1 MSSNQSWGKPFMS
14 KLILQNIA
22 DNISFDSLPVRWQ
35 NFDLKSFSKE
45 KTLYDFQQK
54 ALENALKVLWKY
66 YESEIDYQEN
76 ERLDVNQERK
86 ERFFKLYPNFPEKGA
101 EYDLTK
107 KEGKKTAKLIEEYYP
122 VKNGKVGF
130 ENFIN
135 RMAFWMATGSGKTL
149 IIVKLIEVFKKLIEN
164 KEIPSNDILFL
175 THREDLIEQF
185 KEYIRE
191 FNSSNTNIFINLKS
205 LKEYDVVKRETQS
218 LFKDKE
224 ITIFYYRSDLISDEH
239 KEKIVNFRNYDNG
252 GRWYIL
258 LDEAHKGDKEDSKR
272 QIIYSI
278 LSRNGFLFNFS
289 ATFTDPRDFITTGF
303 NFNLKEFIEAGY
315 GKYIYLSQEEIKAFK
330 EKEDF
335 SAIEKQKIVLK
346 SLILLSY
353 IRKFAE
359 KIKKTQKRFY
369 HYPLLLTL
377 VNTVNPKEIEKEP
390 DLVLFFKEIEKI
402 GQGKINEKLFESAK
416 KELVEKFEIDK
427 KILMPEGEEFRVD
440 KKILKEITFQDVLKD
455 VFNSKAPGNIE
466 VLTIPGN
473 RQEMVFKLRTSEKP
487 FALIKIGNISGW
499 LKDQLEGY
507 EINESFDNE
516 SVFKKINRDDSDINI
531 LMGSRSF
538 YEGWD
543 SNRPNIILF
552 INIGVGKD
560 AKKFVLQSVGR
571 GVRIEPIKNE
581 RKRLWHL
588 YTAKKIKENIYR
600 KIKNYILPIETLF
613 IFGTNAGA
621 LKEVIK
627 TFEDVKGKE
636 YLLAGQFKLN
646 KKAEKLPLY
655 VPVYRPASYILADA
669 KEPRSYV
676 LEKSDFNLVRKYFEY
691 FKDKRVF
698 LAKYETEPK
707 IVKTIE
713 KSFEEPLDY
722 YKFEGETAILNPDIV
737 LSRIIDHFSLIPE
750 KFDHFEKVEKGK
762 FIVHFE
768 KAKFNPERKNLEE
781 FLRNMKCVENYE
793 NKEEKIEQLQLD
805 FESKK
810 ISLLEYTKNIE
821 LISEKYKSEQKF
833 DGIKIK
839 YIPNHYYY
847 PIILSEFKH
856 KIDYLNHIITEESE
870 VKFIE
875 ELDNYLAK
883 EDNLFNKKFDWW
895 LFSKLDETTDEVY
908 IPWYNPKSNK
918 IERFKPDFIFW
929 LKEKRSKNYYIVFID
944 PKGTEYT
951 ETYRKIGGFKDIF
964 WNRLFSHNGFNIK
977 VKLFCKPED
986 EAYAIEEY
994 REFWLDNIHK
1004 ILEAI

>member
-1 MSSNQSWGKPFMS
+1 MS
-14 KLILQNIA
+14 KLILQSIA
-22 DNISFDSLPVRWQ
+22 DSISFDSLPLRWQ
-35 NFDLKSFSKE
+35 NFDLKSFSRE

-76 ERLDVNQERK
+76 EKLEVNQKRK
-86 ERFFKLYPNFPEKGA
+86 EKFFKLYTADPSFPEKGT

-107 KEGKKTAKLIEEYYP
+107 KERKKTAKLIEEYYP

-135 RMAFWMATGSGKTL
+135 RMCFWMATGSGKTL
-149 IIVKLIEVFKKLIEN
+149 VIVKLIEILKKLIEN

-191 FNSSNTNIFINLKS
+191 SNSSNTDIFINLKS
-205 LKEYDVVKRETQS
+205 LKEYESVKRETQS
-218 LFKDKE
+218 LFKDRE
-224 ITIFYYRSDLISDEH
+224 ITIFYYRSDLISDEQ
-239 KEKIVNFRNYDNG
+239 KEKIVDFRNYDNS

-289 ATFTDPRDFITTGF
+289 ATFADPRDFITTGF

-315 GKYIYLSQEEIKAFK
+315 GKRIYLSQEEIKAFK

-346 SLILLSY
+346 ALILLSY

-359 KIKKTQKRFY
+359 KIKKIQKRFY

-377 VNTVNPKEIEKEP
+377 VNTVNPKEMEKEP

-402 GQGKINEKLFESAK
+402 AQGKIDKKIFELAK
-416 KELVEKFEIDK
+416 KELAEKFEIDK

-487 FALIKIGNISGW
+487 FALIKIGNISTW

-588 YTAKKIKENIYR
+588 YTAKKIKENLYR
-600 KIKNYILPIETLF
+600 KIKNYVSPIETLF

-627 TFEDVKGKE
+627 TFEEVKGKE

-646 KKAEKLPLY
+646 KKAEKLPLF
-655 VPVYRPASYILADA
+655 VPVYKPASYILADIR
-669 KEPRSYV
+669 EPTSYV
-676 LEKSDFNLVRKYFEY
+676 LKEDDFNLVKSYFEY
-691 FKDKRVF
+691 FTDKRVL

-707 IVKTIE
+707 IIKTIE
-713 KSFEEPLDY
+713 KSFEKPSNY
-722 YKFEGETAILNPDIV
+722 YKFEGETAVLNPDIV
-737 LSRIIDHFSLIPE
+737 LSRIINHFSIIPQ
-750 KFDHFEKVEKGK
+750 KFDRFERVEKGK

-768 KAKFNPERKNLEE
+768 KVKFSKLEKLDE
-781 FLRNMKCVENYE
+781 FLKKMEEVKAIEK
-793 NKEEKIEQLQLD
+793 KEEKIKSLQLEL
-805 FESKK
+805 FEEGIKDKDLFSQPF
-810 ISLLEYTKNIE
+810 N
-821 LISEKYKSEQKF
+821 
-833 DGIKIK
+833 GIKIK
-839 YIPNHYYY
+839 YVPNHYYY
-847 PIILSEFKH
+847 PIILADPKH
-856 KIDYLNHIITEESE
+856 KISYLNHIITEESE
-870 VKFIE
+870 IKFIK
-875 ELDNYLAK
+875 ELDDYLMRR
-883 EDNLFNKKFDWW
+883 DNLFDKKFDWW
-895 LFSKLDETTDEVY
+895 LFSKLDETTDDVY

-918 IERFKPDFIFW
+918 IEKFKPDFIFW
-929 LKEKRSKNYYIVFID
+929 LKEKGNRNYHIVFID
-944 PKGTEYT
+944 PKGTEHT
-951 ETYRKIGGFKDIF
+951 EAHRKIDGFREIF
-964 WNRLFSHNGFNIK
+964 EDRVFSYSDFASGIKFNIK
-977 VKLFCKPED
+977 VWLFCKPKD
-986 EAYAIEEY
+986 KAYASEKY
-994 REFWLDNIHK
+994 REYWPDNISEILKK
-1004 ILEAI
+1004 IANGSI

>member
-1 MSSNQSWGKPFMS
+1 MS

-22 DNISFDSLPVRWQ
+22 DNISFDSLPARWQ
-35 NFDLKSFSKE
+35 NFDLKSFSRE

-54 ALENALKVLWKY
+54 ALENALKILWKY

-76 ERLDVNQERK
+76 EKLEVNQKRK
-86 ERFFKLYPNFPEKGA
+86 EEFFKFYTADPNFPEKGV

-122 VKNGKVGF
+122 VKDGKVGF

-135 RMAFWMATGSGKTL
+135 RMGFWMATGSGKTL
-149 IIVKLIEVFKKLIEN
+149 VIVKLIEILKKLIEN
-164 KEIPSNDILFL
+164 KEIPANDILFL
-175 THREDLIEQF
+175 THRDDLIDQF

-191 FNSSNTNIFINLKS
+191 FNASNSDIFINLKS
-205 LKEYDVVKRETQS
+205 LKEYESVKRETQS
-218 LFKDKE
+218 LFRDKE
-224 ITIFYYRSDLISDEH
+224 ITIFYYRSDLISDEE
-239 KEKIVNFRNYDNG
+239 KEKIINFRNYDND

-272 QIIYSI
+272 QVIYSI

-315 GKYIYLSQEEIKAFK
+315 GKRVYLSQEEIKAFK

-346 SLILLSY
+346 ALILLSY

-377 VNTVNPKEIEKEP
+377 VNTVNPKEMEKEP

-427 KILMPEGEEFRVD
+427 RILIPEGEEFIVD
-440 KKILKEITFQDVLKD
+440 EKLLKQITFQDVLKD
-455 VFNSKAPGNIE
+455 VFNSKSPGNIE
-466 VLTIPGN
+466 VLTIPEN

-499 LKDQLEGY
+499 LKDQLDGY

-571 GVRIEPIKNE
+571 GIRIEPIKNK

-588 YTAKKIKENIYR
+588 FTAKKIKENVYR
-600 KIKNYILPIETLF
+600 KIKNYIFPIETLF

-636 YLLAGQFKLN
+636 YSLAGQFKLN
-646 KKAEKLPLY
+646 KKAEKLPLF
-655 VPVYRPASYILADA
+655 VPVYKPASYILADA
-669 KEPRSYV
+669 KEPKSYV
-676 LEKSDFNLVRKYFEY
+676 LEKDDFNLAKKYFEY
-691 FKDKRVF
+691 FEDERVF
-698 LAKYETEPK
+698 LARYETEPK
-707 IVKTIE
+707 IVKTIK
-713 KSFEEPLDY
+713 KSFKEPLNY
-722 YKFEGETAILNPDIV
+722 YKFEGETAVLNPDII

-750 KFDHFEKVEKGK
+750 KFDRFEKVEKGK

-768 KAKFNPERKNLEE
+768 KARFSKLERLDE
-781 FLRNMKCVENYE
+781 FLEKMEEVKSIEK
-793 NKEEKIEQLQLD
+793 KEEKIKSLQLEL
-805 FESKK
+805 FEEGIKDKDLFSQPF
-810 ISLLEYTKNIE
+810 N
-821 LISEKYKSEQKF
+821 
-833 DGIKIK
+833 GIKIK
-839 YIPNHYYY
+839 YVPNHYYY
-847 PIILSEFKH
+847 PIILSESKH
-856 KIDYLNHIITEESE
+856 KIGYLNHIITEESE
-870 VKFIE
+870 IKFIK
-875 ELDNYLAK
+875 ELDNYLMRK
-883 EDNLFNKKFDWW
+883 DNLFNKKFNWW
-895 LFSKLDETTDEVY
+895 LFSKLDETTDDVY

-944 PKGTEYT
+944 PKGTEHT
-951 ETYRKIGGFKDIF
+951 
-964 WNRLFSHNGFNIK
+964 
-977 VKLFCKPED
+977 
-986 EAYAIEEY
+986 
-994 REFWLDNIHK
+994 
-1004 ILEAI
+1004 

>member
-1 MSSNQSWGKPFMS
+1 MS

-22 DNISFDSLPVRWQ
+22 DNISFDSLPARWQ
-35 NFDLKSFSKE
+35 NFDLKSFSRE

-54 ALENALKVLWKY
+54 ALENALKILWKY

-76 ERLDVNQERK
+76 EKLEVNQKRK
-86 ERFFKLYPNFPEKGA
+86 EEFFKFYTADPNFPEKGV

-122 VKNGKVGF
+122 VKDGKVGF

-135 RMAFWMATGSGKTL
+135 RMGFWMATGSGKTL
-149 IIVKLIEVFKKLIEN
+149 VIVKLIEILKKLIEN
-164 KEIPSNDILFL
+164 KEIPANDILFL
-175 THREDLIEQF
+175 THRDDLIDQF

-191 FNSSNTNIFINLKS
+191 FNASNSDIFINLKS
-205 LKEYDVVKRETQS
+205 LKEYESVKRETQS
-218 LFKDKE
+218 LFRDKE
-224 ITIFYYRSDLISDEH
+224 ITIFYYRSDLISDEE
-239 KEKIVNFRNYDNG
+239 KEKIINFRNYDND

-272 QIIYSI
+272 QVIYSI

-315 GKYIYLSQEEIKAFK
+315 GKRVYLSQEEIKAFK

-346 SLILLSY
+346 ALILLSY

-377 VNTVNPKEIEKEP
+377 VNTVNPKEMEKEP

-427 KILMPEGEEFRVD
+427 RILIPEGEEFIVD
-440 KKILKEITFQDVLKD
+440 EKLLKQITFQDVLKD
-455 VFNSKAPGNIE
+455 VFNSKSPGNIE
-466 VLTIPGN
+466 VLTIPEN

-499 LKDQLEGY
+499 LKDQLDGY

-571 GVRIEPIKNE
+571 GIRIEPIKNK

-588 YTAKKIKENIYR
+588 FTAKKMKENVYR
-600 KIKNYILPIETLF
+600 KIKNYIFPIETLF

-627 TFEDVKGKE
+627 TFEDVICFSNFSSTINSSPSGISIF
-636 YLLAGQFKLN
+636 LSMLN
-646 KKAEKLPLY
+646 F
-655 VPVYRPASYILADA
+655 STSSFLAD
-669 KEPRSYV
+669 S
-676 LEKSDFNLVRKYFEY
+676 KS
-691 FKDKRVF
+691 
-698 LAKYETEPK
+698 
-707 IVKTIE
+707 
-713 KSFEEPLDY
+713 
-722 YKFEGETAILNPDIV
+722 
-737 LSRIIDHFSLIPE
+737 FSLIFP
-750 KFDHFEKVEKGK
+750 
-762 FIVHFE
+762 
-768 KAKFNPERKNLEE
+768 
-781 FLRNMKCVENYE
+781 
-793 NKEEKIEQLQLD
+793 
-805 FESKK
+805 
-810 ISLLEYTKNIE
+810 
-821 LISEKYKSEQKF
+821 
-833 DGIKIK
+833 
-839 YIPNHYYY
+839 
-847 PIILSEFKH
+847 
-856 KIDYLNHIITEESE
+856 
-870 VKFIE
+870 
-875 ELDNYLAK
+875 
-883 EDNLFNKKFDWW
+883 
-895 LFSKLDETTDEVY
+895 
-908 IPWYNPKSNK
+908 
-918 IERFKPDFIFW
+918 
-929 LKEKRSKNYYIVFID
+929 
-944 PKGTEYT
+944 
-951 ETYRKIGGFKDIF
+951 
-964 WNRLFSHNGFNIK
+964 
-977 VKLFCKPED
+977 
-986 EAYAIEEY
+986 
-994 REFWLDNIHK
+994 
-1004 ILEAI
+1004 

>member
-1 MSSNQSWGKPFMS
+1 MP

-22 DNISFDSLPVRWQ
+22 DSIPFDSLPVRWQ

-76 ERLDVNQERK
+76 EKLEVNQKRK
-86 ERFFKLYPNFPEKGA
+86 EEFFKFYTADPNFPEKGT

-107 KEGKKTAKLIEEYYP
+107 KEGKKTAKLIEEYYQ
-122 VKNGKVGF
+122 VKDGKVGF

-149 IIVKLIEVFKKLIEN
+149 VIVKLIEILKKLIEN

-191 FNSSNTNIFINLKS
+191 FNSSNTDIFINLKS
-205 LKEYDVVKRETQS
+205 LKEYDAVKRETQS

-252 GRWYIL
+252 GRWYVL

-346 SLILLSY
+346 SLIFLSY

-377 VNTVNPKEIEKEP
+377 VNTVNPKEMEKEP

-402 GQGKINEKLFESAK
+402 GQGKIDKKLFELTK
-416 KELVEKFEIDK
+416 KELVEKFEVDK
-427 KILMPEGEEFRVD
+427 KILIPEGEEFRVD
-440 KKILKEITFQDVLKD
+440 KKILREITFQDVLKD

-581 RKRLWHL
+581 RKRLWYL

-636 YLLAGQFKLN
+636 YSLAGQFKLN
-646 KKAEKLPLY
+646 KKAEKLPLF
-655 VPVYRPASYILADA
+655 VPVYKPASYILADA
-669 KEPRSYV
+669 KEPKSYV
-676 LEKSDFNLVRKYFEY
+676 LEKDDFNLVKKYFEY
-691 FKDKRVF
+691 FEDKRVF

-713 KSFEEPLDY
+713 KSFEGPLNY
-722 YKFEGETAILNPDIV
+722 YKFEGETAVLNPDII
-737 LSRIIDHFSLIPE
+737 LSRIVDHFSLIPE
-750 KFDHFEKVEKGK
+750 KFDYFEKVEKGK

-768 KAKFNPERKNLEE
+768 KARFSKLEKLDE
-781 FLRNMKCVENYE
+781 FLKKMEEVKSIEE
-793 NKEEKIEQLQLD
+793 KEEKIKSLQLKL
-805 FESKK
+805 FEEGIKDKDLFSQPF
-810 ISLLEYTKNIE
+810 N
-821 LISEKYKSEQKF
+821 
-833 DGIKIK
+833 GIKIK
-839 YIPNHYYY
+839 YVSNHYYY
-847 PIILSEFKH
+847 PIILSEPKH
-856 KIDYLNHIITEESE
+856 KIGYLNHIITEESE
-870 VKFIE
+870 IKFIK
-875 ELDNYLAK
+875 ELDDYLMRGS
-883 EDNLFNKKFDWW
+883 NLFNKKFDWW

-929 LKEKRSKNYYIVFID
+929 LKEKRSKNYHIVFID
-944 PKGTEYT
+944 PKGTEHT
-951 ETYRKIGGFKDIF
+951 ETYRKIDGFKDIF
-964 WNRLFSHNGFNIK
+964 ENQLFSHNGFNIK

-986 EAYAIEEY
+986 KAYAIEEY
-994 REFWLDNIHK
+994 KEFWLDNIHK

>member
-1 MSSNQSWGKPFMS
+1 MRG
-14 KLILQNIA
+14 LILQNIA
-22 DNISFDSLPVRWQ
+22 DNISFDSLPAGWQ
-35 NFDLKSFSKE
+35 NFDLKSFSRE

-66 YESEIDYQEN
+66 YESGIDYQEN
-76 ERLDVNQERK
+76 EKLEVNQKRK
-86 ERFFKLYPNFPEKGA
+86 EEFFKFYTADPNFPEKGT

-135 RMAFWMATGSGKTL
+135 RMCFWMATGSGKTL
-149 IIVKLIEVFKKLIEN
+149 VIVKLIEILKKLIEN

-175 THREDLIEQF
+175 THRDDLIEQF

-191 FNSSNTNIFINLKS
+191 FNASNSDIFINLKS
-205 LKEYDVVKRETQS
+205 LKEYESVKRETQS

-224 ITIFYYRSDLISDEH
+224 ITIFYYRSDLISDQQ
-239 KEKIVNFRNYDNG
+239 KEKIVDFRNYDNS

-289 ATFTDPRDFITTGF
+289 ATFADPRDFITTGF

-315 GKYIYLSQEEIKAFK
+315 GKRIYLSQEEIKAFK

-346 SLILLSY
+346 ALILLSY

-359 KIKKTQKRFY
+359 KIKKVQKRFY

-377 VNTVNPKEIEKEP
+377 VNTVNPKEVEKEP

-402 GQGKINEKLFESAK
+402 AQGKIDKKIFELSK
-416 KELVEKFEIDK
+416 KELAEKFEIDK
-427 KILMPEGEEFRVD
+427 KMLIPEGEEFRVD
-440 KKILKEITFQDVLKD
+440 KKILREITFQDVLKD

-487 FALIKIGNISGW
+487 FGLIKIGNISAW

-516 SVFKKINRDDSDINI
+516 NVFKKISRDDSDINI

-571 GVRIEPIKNE
+571 GVRIEPVKNE

-588 YTAKKIKENIYR
+588 YTAKKIKESIYK
-600 KIKNYILPIETLF
+600 KIKNYVFPIETLF
-613 IFGTNAGA
+613 IFGTNADA

-627 TFEDVKGKE
+627 TFEEVKGKE
-636 YLLAGQFKLN
+636 YSLAGQFKLN
-646 KKAEKLPLY
+646 KKAEKLPLF
-655 VPVYRPASYILADA
+655 VPVYKPASYILADVR
-669 KEPRSYV
+669 EPISYV
-676 LEKSDFNLVRKYFEY
+676 LKEDDFNLVKSYFEY
-691 FKDKRVF
+691 FTDKRVL

-707 IVKTIE
+707 IVKIIE
-713 KSFEEPLDY
+713 KSFEEPLNY
-722 YKFEGETAILNPDIV
+722 YKFEEETAVLNPDIV

-750 KFDHFEKVEKGK
+750 KFDRFERVEKGK

-768 KAKFNPERKNLEE
+768 KVKFSKLEKLDE
-781 FLRNMKCVENYE
+781 FLKKMEEVKSIEK
-793 NKEEKIEQLQLD
+793 KEEKIKSLQLKL
-805 FESKK
+805 FEEGIKDKDLFSQPF
-810 ISLLEYTKNIE
+810 N
-821 LISEKYKSEQKF
+821 
-833 DGIKIK
+833 GIKIK
-839 YIPNHYYY
+839 YVPNHYYY
-847 PIILSEFKH
+847 PIILADPKH
-856 KIDYLNHIITEESE
+856 KISYLNHIITEESE
-870 VKFIE
+870 IKFIK
-875 ELDNYLAK
+875 ELDDYLMRR
-883 EDNLFNKKFDWW
+883 DNLFDKKFDWW
-895 LFSKLDETTDEVY
+895 LFSKLDETTDKVY
-908 IPWYNPKSNK
+908 IPWYNLKSNK
-918 IERFKPDFIFW
+918 IEKFKPDFIFW
-929 LKEKRSKNYYIVFID
+929 LKEKGNKNYHIVFVD
-944 PKGTEYT
+944 PKGTEHV
-951 ETYRKIGGFKDIF
+951 EAYRKIDGFREIF
-964 WNRLFSHNGFNIK
+964 ENKIFTCFDTNSNIKFNIK
-977 VKLFCKPED
+977 VWLFCKPKD
-986 EAYAIEEY
+986 RSYAIEKS
-994 REFWLDNIHK
+994 L
-1004 ILEAI
+1004 

>member
-1 MSSNQSWGKPFMS
+1 MS

-22 DNISFDSLPVRWQ
+22 DDISFDNLPAVWQ

-76 ERLDVNQERK
+76 GKLEVNQKRK
-86 ERFFKLYPNFPEKGA
+86 EEFFKFYTADPNFPEKSA

-107 KEGKKTAKLIEEYYP
+107 KERKKTAKLIEEYYP
-122 VKNGKVGF
+122 VKGGKVGF

-175 THREDLIEQF
+175 THRDDLLSQF
-185 KEYIRE
+185 KEYIHE
-191 FNSSNTNIFINLKS
+191 FNASNSDIFINLKS
-205 LKEYDVVKRETQS
+205 LKEYDAVKRETQS

-315 GKYIYLSQEEIKAFK
+315 GKFIYLSQEEIKAFK

-335 SAIEKQKIVLK
+335 SAVEKQKIVLK

-359 KIKKTQKRFY
+359 KIKKIQKRFY

-402 GQGKINEKLFESAK
+402 GQGKIDKKLFELTK
-416 KELVEKFEIDK
+416 KELVEKFGVDK
-427 KILMPEGEEFRVD
+427 KILIPEREEFRVD
-440 KKILKEITFQDVLKD
+440 GKLLKQITFQDVLKN
-455 VFNSKAPGNIE
+455 VFNSKSFGDIE

-487 FALIKIGNISGW
+487 FALIKIGDISNW
-499 LKDQLEGY
+499 LKNQLEGY
-507 EINESFDNE
+507 EINESFDNK
-516 SVFKKINRDDSDINI
+516 SVFDEINRDDSDINI

-581 RKRLWHL
+581 RKRLWYL
-588 YTAKKIKENIYR
+588 YTTKKMKEDIYK
-600 KIKNYILPIETLF
+600 KIKNYIFPIETLF
-613 IFGTNAGA
+613 IFGTNAGV

-646 KKAEKLPLY
+646 KKAKKLLLY
-655 VPVYRPASYILADA
+655 VPVYRSASYILADA
-669 KEPRSYV
+669 KKPRSYV
-676 LEKSDFNLVRKYFEY
+676 LEKDDFNLVKKYFEY
-691 FKDKRVF
+691 FADKRVF

-713 KSFEEPLDY
+713 KSFKEPLNY
-722 YKFEGETAILNPDIV
+722 YKFEEETGVLNPDIV

-768 KAKFNPERKNLEE
+768 KVKFNPERKNLEE

-805 FESKK
+805 FENKK
-810 ISLLEYTKNIE
+810 ISLSEYTKNIE

-883 EDNLFNKKFDWW
+883 EDNLFDEKFDWW
-895 LFSKLDETTDEVY
+895 LFSKLDETTDDVY

-929 LKEKRSKNYYIVFID
+929 LKEKGNKNYHIVFVD
-944 PKGTEYT
+944 PKGTEHV
-951 ETYRKIGGFKDIF
+951 EAYRKIDGFREIFENKVFSYSNCGSDIK
-964 WNRLFSHNGFNIK
+964 FNIK
-977 VKLFCKPED
+977 VWLFCKPKD
-986 EAYAIEEY
+986 RSYAIEKYKEY
-994 REFWLDNIHK
+994 WLDNIPG
-1004 ILEAI
+1004 ILEKL

>member
-1 MSSNQSWGKPFMS
+1 MS

-22 DNISFDSLPVRWQ
+22 DDISFDTLPVVWQ

-54 ALENALKVLWKY
+54 ALKNALKVLWKY

-76 ERLDVNQERK
+76 EKLDVNQKRK
-86 ERFFKLYPNFPEKGA
+86 EEFFKFYTADPNFPEKGA

-122 VKNGKVGF
+122 VKDGEVGF

-149 IIVKLIEVFKKLIEN
+149 VIVKLIEILKKLIEN
-164 KEIPSNDILFL
+164 KEIPPNDILFL
-175 THREDLIEQF
+175 THREDLLDQF

-191 FNSSNTNIFINLKS
+191 FNASNSDIFINLKS
-205 LKEYDVVKRETQS
+205 LKEYDTVKRETQS
-218 LFKDKE
+218 LFRDKE

-315 GKYIYLSQEEIKAFK
+315 GKYIYLSQEEIKAFR

-377 VNTVNPKEIEKEP
+377 VNTVNPKKMEKEP

-416 KELVEKFEIDK
+416 RELVEKFEIDK
-427 KILMPEGEEFRVD
+427 KILIPEGEEFRVD
-440 KKILKEITFQDVLKD
+440 EKILKQITFQDVLKD
-455 VFNSKAPGNIE
+455 VFNSKTPGNIE

-581 RKRLWHL
+581 RKRLWYL

-600 KIKNYILPIETLF
+600 KIKNYIFPIETLF

-636 YLLAGQFKLN
+636 YSLAGQFKLN

-655 VPVYRPASYILADA
+655 VPVYKPASYILADA
-669 KEPRSYV
+669 KEPKSYV
-676 LEKSDFNLVRKYFEY
+676 LEKDDFNFAKSYFEY
-691 FKDKRVF
+691 FEDKRVF

-713 KSFEEPLDY
+713 KSFKEPLNY
-722 YKFEGETAILNPDIV
+722 YKFEGGTAVLNPDIV

-750 KFDHFEKVEKGK
+750 SFDHFEKIEKGK

-768 KAKFNPERKNLEE
+768 KVRFSKLERLDE
-781 FLRNMKCVENYE
+781 FL
-793 NKEEKIEQLQLD
+793 NKMEEVKTIGEKEKKIKSLQLKL
-805 FESKK
+805 FQEGIK
-810 ISLLEYTKNIE
+810 
-821 LISEKYKSEQKF
+821 EQDLFSRPF

-839 YIPNHYYY
+839 YVPNHYYY
-847 PIILSEFKH
+847 PIILSEAKH

-870 VKFIE
+870 IKFIK
-875 ELDNYLAK
+875 ELDEYLMM
-883 EDNLFNKKFDWW
+883 EDNLFDKKFDWW
-895 LFSKLDETTDEVY
+895 LFSKLDETTDDVY

-944 PKGTEYT
+944 PKGTEHT
-951 ETYRKIGGFKDIF
+951 EAYRKIDWFKDIF
-964 WNRLFSHNGFNIK
+964 ENRSFLHGGFNIK
-977 VKLFCKPED
+977 VKLFCKPKD
-986 EAYAIEEY
+986 RAYAIEEY
-994 REFWLDNIHK
+994 KEFWPDNIHK

>member
-1 MSSNQSWGKPFMS
+1 M
-14 KLILQNIA
+14 LQNIA
-22 DNISFDSLPVRWQ
+22 DSISFDSLPVRWQ
-35 NFDLKSFSKE
+35 NFDLKSFSRE

-76 ERLDVNQERK
+76 EKLEVNQKRK
-86 ERFFKLYPNFPEKGA
+86 EEFFKFYTADPNFPEKGT

-122 VKNGKVGF
+122 VKNGKVSF

-135 RMAFWMATGSGKTL
+135 RMCFWMATGSGKTL
-149 IIVKLIEVFKKLIEN
+149 VIVKLIEILKKLIEN

-191 FNSSNTNIFINLKS
+191 FNSSNTDIFINLKS
-205 LKEYDVVKRETQS
+205 LKEYESVKRETQS

-224 ITIFYYRSDLISDEH
+224 ITIFYYRSDLISDEQ
-239 KEKIVNFRNYDNG
+239 KEKIVDFRNYDNS

-289 ATFTDPRDFITTGF
+289 ATFADPRDFITTGF

-315 GKYIYLSQEEIKAFK
+315 GKRIYLSQEEIKAFK

-346 SLILLSY
+346 ALILLSY

-359 KIKKTQKRFY
+359 KIKKIQKRFY
-369 HYPLLLTL
+369 HHPLLLTL
-377 VNTVNPKEIEKEP
+377 VNTVNPKEVEKEP

-402 GQGKINEKLFESAK
+402 AQGKIDKKIFELSK
-416 KELVEKFEIDK
+416 KELAEKFEIDK

-440 KKILKEITFQDVLKD
+440 KKILREITFQDVLKD

-487 FALIKIGNISGW
+487 FALIKIGNISTW

-588 YTAKKIKENIYR
+588 YTAKKIKENIYK
-600 KIKNYILPIETLF
+600 KIKNYVFPIETLF

-627 TFEDVKGKE
+627 TFEEVKGKE

-646 KKAEKLPLY
+646 KKAEKLPLF
-655 VPVYRPASYILADA
+655 VPVYKPASYILADIR
-669 KEPRSYV
+669 EPTSYV
-676 LEKSDFNLVRKYFEY
+676 LKEDDFNLVKSYFEY
-691 FKDKRVF
+691 FTDKRVI

-707 IVKTIE
+707 IIKTIE
-713 KSFEEPLDY
+713 KSFEKPSNY
-722 YKFEGETAILNPDIV
+722 YKFEGETAVLNPDVV
-737 LSRIIDHFSLIPE
+737 LSRIIDHFSIIPQ
-750 KFDHFEKVEKGK
+750 KFDRFERVEKGK

-768 KAKFNPERKNLEE
+768 KVRFSKLEKLDE
-781 FLRNMKCVENYE
+781 FLKKMEEVKAIEK
-793 NKEEKIEQLQLD
+793 KEEKIKSLQLEL
-805 FESKK
+805 FEEGIKDKDLFSQPF
-810 ISLLEYTKNIE
+810 N
-821 LISEKYKSEQKF
+821 
-833 DGIKIK
+833 GIKIK
-839 YIPNHYYY
+839 YVPNHYYY
-847 PIILSEFKH
+847 PVILADPKH
-856 KIDYLNHIITEESE
+856 KISYLNHIITEESE
-870 VKFIE
+870 IKFIK
-875 ELDNYLAK
+875 ELDEYLMK
-883 EDNLFNKKFDWW
+883 KDNLFDKKFDWW
-895 LFSKLDETTDEVY
+895 LFSKLDETTDDVY

-918 IERFKPDFIFW
+918 IEKFKPDFIFW
-929 LKEKRSKNYYIVFID
+929 LKEKGNKNYHIVFID
-944 PKGTEYT
+944 PKGTEHT
-951 ETYRKIGGFKDIF
+951 EAYRKIYGFREIFENKVFPYPGSGSDI
-964 WNRLFSHNGFNIK
+964 RFNIK
-977 VKLFCKPED
+977 VWLFCKPED
-986 EAYAIEEY
+986 KAYAIEEY
-994 REFWLDNIHK
+994 KEYWLDDISK
-1004 ILEAI
+1004 ILEKLK